1 MGVAVIRCCWGATI
15 LAAGAAVQQ
24 GIETKKYNDYLAN
37 QAEADKRTAQSAAER
52 EQIRS
57 NAIAELAASG
67 VDVNSDTA
75 LRIDQQI
82 VRDSEEDAFLALA
95 GGTDRANRLDAEAQG
110 YRNTGK
116 QARTA
121 GYVNAGSSLLRGASN
136 NSYGRLWTW
145 GHAGPGDPHRCER
158 RWRRGRSGAVAN
170 LGQTGMAVADR
181 AQTVVDQEAR
191 RQKQQDETLAR
202 AKALNAQL
210 DYEMAV
216 QDATLQ
222 TEDSLATGGL
232 DHRQAGQEYSSRWSR
247 SSGRRAAHAGQMKVQ
262 RAVQTAQRA
271 DLRNQVTAGLDKLGK
286 IAGMP
291 GADIDAVN
299 LRADELV
306 GGLGRSSGLDDAA
319 SGKLLQDFKD
329 RNWTTHATQQA
340 IFNREDPAGLAKLE
354 HDLSAADG
362 FYANKLDPEKRNAL
376 LSQVV
381 TRQQTLLDRAERA
394 QDRLDAKGQRVIDQI
409 DRQIASGV
417 PATPDMWAKWA
428 DTVKGTSTAVE
439 FQERV
444 EQEKVVQGVLRLGP
458 DQQQAFVQ
466 QEEAK
471 LLSAGGTVAQKAN
484 LDRLKNAVE
493 ANQKQLLD
501 APLLYNAAR
510 EVRIPGIPADAWEI
524 GSQLNDRMATIQG
537 MRKRWGTQ
545 VQERLLLPQEVKVFA
560 DTLKNS
566 TAVQQ
571 TAMLEP
577 VVAYAGMLATKERA
591 SVTTAKHWFSPNETV
606 GARDVS
612 ATMLEGNRILQQKGD
627 IKFPIPPDKDFR
639 TAFTDATGQLFA
651 GRPGAADVAMQASGQ
666 VDSTRMRQ
674 AIRASLGEVVDI
686 NGRGEVLAPW
696 GMSEGDFEDRAEA
709 AFTTAARA
717 AGLPDSTVG
726 NFGAFGLAQSGE
738 NTFFVKSGMS
748 YLYKKDG
755 TPLMIRIDGSSQ
767 P

>member
-1 MGVAVIRCCWGATI
+1 MAKIPTGGFDGATQAPVIRTAVSGAGV
-15 LAAGAAVQQ
+15 GAV
-24 GIETKKYNDYLAN
+24 
-37 QAEADKRTAQSAAER
+37 AE
-52 EQIRS
+52 
-57 NAIAELAASG
+57 
-67 VDVNSDTA
+67 
-75 LRIDQQI
+75 
-82 VRDSEEDAFLALA
+82 
-95 GGTDRANRLDAEAQG
+95 
-110 YRNTGK
+110 
-116 QARTA
+116 
-121 GYVNAGSSLLRGASN
+121 
-136 NSYGRLWTW
+136 
-145 GHAGPGDPHRCER
+145 
-158 RWRRGRSGAVAN
+158 AVAN

-232 DHRQAGQEYSSRWSR
+232 DHRQAGQEYSPRWSR

-299 LRADELV
+299 LRADEL
-306 GGLGRSSGLDDAA
+306 
-319 SGKLLQDFKD
+319 
-329 RNWTTHATQQA
+329 
-340 IFNREDPAGLAKLE
+340 
-354 HDLSAADG
+354 
-362 FYANKLDPEKRNAL
+362 LDPEKRNAL

-501 APLLYNAAR
+501 APLSTTLRAK
-510 EVRIPGIPADAWEI
+510 I

-560 DTLKNS
+560 DTQDS

-571 TAMLEP
+571 TAMLGVQPGDAADFPEEP

-639 TAFTDATGQLFA
+639 TAFTDATGQSLL
-651 GRPGAADVAMQASGQ
+651 AAPAVRAYYTGKSSAEGDQSGQ

>member
-1 MGVAVIRCCWGATI
+1 MAKIPTGGFGRGATQAPVIRTAVSGAGV
-15 LAAGAAVQQ
+15 GAV
-24 GIETKKYNDYLAN
+24 
-37 QAEADKRTAQSAAER
+37 AE
-52 EQIRS
+52 
-57 NAIAELAASG
+57 
-67 VDVNSDTA
+67 
-75 LRIDQQI
+75 
-82 VRDSEEDAFLALA
+82 
-95 GGTDRANRLDAEAQG
+95 
-110 YRNTGK
+110 
-116 QARTA
+116 
-121 GYVNAGSSLLRGASN
+121 
-136 NSYGRLWTW
+136 
-145 GHAGPGDPHRCER
+145 
-158 RWRRGRSGAVAN
+158 AVAN

-362 FYANKLDPEKRNAL
+362 FYANKLDPEAQCAAVPGSPGCQGPEGHRPDRPPDCQRRPSDARH
-376 LSQVV
+376 VGEV
-381 TRQQTLLDRAERA
+381 GRHRQ
-394 QDRLDAKGQRVIDQI
+394 GHIDS
-409 DRQIASGV
+409 RGV
-417 PATPDMWAKWA
+417 
-428 DTVKGTSTAVE
+428 
-439 FQERV
+439 QERV

-471 LLSAGGTVAQKAN
+471 LLSAGRTVAQKAN

-510 EVRIPGIPADAWEI
+510 EG
-524 GSQLNDRMATIQG
+524 G
-537 MRKRWGTQ
+537 
-545 VQERLLLPQEVKVFA
+545 EVEP
-560 DTLKNS
+560 LK
-566 TAVQQ
+566 
-571 TAMLEP
+571 
-577 VVAYAGMLATKERA
+577 
-591 SVTTAKHWFSPNETV
+591 F
-606 GARDVS
+606 
-612 ATMLEGNRILQQKGD
+612 
-627 IKFPIPPDKDFR
+627 
-639 TAFTDATGQLFA
+639 
-651 GRPGAADVAMQASGQ
+651 
-666 VDSTRMRQ
+666 
-674 AIRASLGEVVDI
+674 ASLASPPMP
-686 NGRGEVLAPW
+686 GRLAP
-696 GMSEGDFEDRAEA
+696 S
-709 AFTTAARA
+709 
-717 AGLPDSTVG
+717 
-726 NFGAFGLAQSGE
+726 
-738 NTFFVKSGMS
+738 
-748 YLYKKDG
+748 
-755 TPLMIRIDGSSQ
+755 
-767 P
+767 

>member
-1 MGVAVIRCCWGATI
+1 MAKIPTGGFGRGATQAPVIRTAVSGAGV
-15 LAAGAAVQQ
+15 GAV
-24 GIETKKYNDYLAN
+24 
-37 QAEADKRTAQSAAER
+37 AE
-52 EQIRS
+52 
-57 NAIAELAASG
+57 
-67 VDVNSDTA
+67 
-75 LRIDQQI
+75 
-82 VRDSEEDAFLALA
+82 
-95 GGTDRANRLDAEAQG
+95 
-110 YRNTGK
+110 
-116 QARTA
+116 
-121 GYVNAGSSLLRGASN
+121 
-136 NSYGRLWTW
+136 
-145 GHAGPGDPHRCER
+145 
-158 RWRRGRSGAVAN
+158 AVAN

-181 AQTVVDQEAR
+181 AQTVADQEAR

-232 DHRQAGQEYSSRWSR
+232 DHRQAGQEYSSKVGQIQRPSIEGLAPDDQLAYER
-247 SSGRRAAHAGQMKVQ
+247 GTQRAAHAGQMKVQ

-271 DLRNQVTAGLDKLGK
+271 DLRNQVTSGLDKLGK

-291 GADIDAVN
+291 GADIEAVN

-340 IFNREDPAGLAKLE
+340 IFNREDPTGLAKLE

-428 DTVKGTSTAVE
+428 DTVKGTATAVE

-510 EVRIPGIPADAWEI
+510 EGGEVEPLKFASLASPADAWEI

-571 TAMLEP
+571 TAMLGQLRTAVMDDKVFNRVMQQISPEEP

-639 TAFTDATGQLFA
+639 TAFTDVTGQLFA
-651 GRPGAADVAMQASGQ
+651 GRPGAADVAMQAVRAYYTGKSSAEGDQSGQ

-696 GMSEGDFEDRAEA
+696 GMSAGDFEDRAEA

>member
-1 MGVAVIRCCWGATI
+1 
-15 LAAGAAVQQ
+15 
-24 GIETKKYNDYLAN
+24 
-37 QAEADKRTAQSAAER
+37 
-52 EQIRS
+52 
-57 NAIAELAASG
+57 
-67 VDVNSDTA
+67 
-75 LRIDQQI
+75 
-82 VRDSEEDAFLALA
+82 
-95 GGTDRANRLDAEAQG
+95 
-110 YRNTGK
+110 
-116 QARTA
+116 
-121 GYVNAGSSLLRGASN
+121 
-136 NSYGRLWTW
+136 
-145 GHAGPGDPHRCER
+145 
-158 RWRRGRSGAVAN
+158 
-170 LGQTGMAVADR
+170 MAVADR

-232 DHRQAGQEYSSRWSR
+232 DHRQAGQEYSSKVEQIQRPSIEGLAPDDQLAYER
-247 SSGRRAAHAGQMKVQ
+247 GTQRAAHAGQMKVQ

-510 EVRIPGIPADAWEI
+510 EG
-524 GSQLNDRMATIQG
+524 G
-537 MRKRWGTQ
+537 
-545 VQERLLLPQEVKVFA
+545 EVEP
-560 DTLKNS
+560 LK
-566 TAVQQ
+566 
-571 TAMLEP
+571 
-577 VVAYAGMLATKERA
+577 
-591 SVTTAKHWFSPNETV
+591 F
-606 GARDVS
+606 
-612 ATMLEGNRILQQKGD
+612 
-627 IKFPIPPDKDFR
+627 
-639 TAFTDATGQLFA
+639 
-651 GRPGAADVAMQASGQ
+651 
-666 VDSTRMRQ
+666 
-674 AIRASLGEVVDI
+674 ASLASPPMP
-686 NGRGEVLAPW
+686 GRLAP
-696 GMSEGDFEDRAEA
+696 S
-709 AFTTAARA
+709 
-717 AGLPDSTVG
+717 
-726 NFGAFGLAQSGE
+726 
-738 NTFFVKSGMS
+738 
-748 YLYKKDG
+748 
-755 TPLMIRIDGSSQ
+755 
-767 P
+767 